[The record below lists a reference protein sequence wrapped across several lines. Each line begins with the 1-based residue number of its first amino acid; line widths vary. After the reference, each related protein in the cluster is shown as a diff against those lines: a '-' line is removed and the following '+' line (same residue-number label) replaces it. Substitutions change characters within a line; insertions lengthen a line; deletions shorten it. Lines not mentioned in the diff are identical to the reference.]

1 MQLNEFG
8 GTKLVL
14 EDPVALNLSKI
25 TTITDQ
31 NFLDFISIN
40 YLSIFNKFDDTQS
53 RACPHFALHQIK
65 MQAIRSM
72 AL

>member
-53 RACPHFALHQIK
+53 RACPHFKISAANLK
-65 MQAIRSM
+65 A
-72 AL
+72 AV